1 MLQRGVMK
9 RIKFIIALLAI
20 LSAAFAIFFVLRSDF
35 ALLTHPKGIIAH
47 RELKLMVT
55 QILLML
61 VVVIP
66 TYIALFA
73 VVWKYRAQNAKAH
86 YDPEHSHGGF
96 GQLVLWMIPSVIVAC
111 MAIFTWNMTH
121 ALDPYKP
128 LESEVKPLKIQVV
141 ALDWK
146 WLFIYPEQG
155 IASVNFVQF
164 PEKTPIHFELSA
176 DGSPMNSFWIPQLS
190 GQIYAMSGMVTTLHM
205 MADTQGVYSGRAAEI
220 NGDGF
225 AGMTFVVKSSS
236 QADFD
241 NWVAEVKQSPLQ
253 LTDSTYNELL
263 KPSQNNPI
271 TLYSYVEKEMLNKIV
286 MKYMHPAPQ

>member
-1 MLQRGVMK
+1 MMK
-9 RIKFIIALLAI
+9 GFKFIVALLAI
-20 LSAAFAIFFVLRSDF
+20 LSAVFAIFFVLRSDE

-47 RELKLMVT
+47 QELNLMIT

-61 VVVIP
+61 VVIVP
-66 TYIALFA
+66 TYIALFV
-73 VVWKYRAQNAKAH
+73 VVWKYRAQNAKTN

-96 GQLVLWMIPSVIVAC
+96 GQLLLWAVPSVII
-111 MAIFTWNMTH
+111 AIMSVVTWSTTH
-121 ALDPYKP
+121 ALDPYRP

-164 PEKTPIHFELSA
+164 PEKTPIQFELSA
-176 DGSPMNSFWIPQLS
+176 DGSPMNSFWVPQLS
-190 GQIYAMSGMVTTLHM
+190 GQIYAMSGMITKLHM
-205 MADTQGVYSGRAAEI
+205 MADAPGVYSGRAAEI

-225 AGMTFVVKSSS
+225 AGMTFVVTSSS

-241 NWVAEVKQSPLQ
+241 NWVAEVKKSPLQ
-253 LTDSTYNELL
+253 LTDSAYNELL
-263 KPSQNNPI
+263 RPSQNNPI
-271 TLYSYVEKEMLNKIV
+271 ALYSYVEKEMLNKII
-286 MKYMHPAPQ
+286 MKYMDPAHQ